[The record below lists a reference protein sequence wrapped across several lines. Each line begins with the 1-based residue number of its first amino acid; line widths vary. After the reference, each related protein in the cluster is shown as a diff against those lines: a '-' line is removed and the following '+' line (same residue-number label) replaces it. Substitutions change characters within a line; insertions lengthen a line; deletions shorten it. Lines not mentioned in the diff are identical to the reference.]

1 MLKNDE
7 RKRKLFGYIVTNLN
21 YMKPT
26 SRMSIMIK
34 LNHRLAIMAMAVFPA
49 LGLQAKENQKPNI
62 VFFFADDLGYGELG
76 CYGQKKIKTPHI
88 DELASEGMKF
98 TQFYSG
104 QNVCAPSRCALLTGK
119 HMGHAAIRENSAHLL
134 GKPERYSDPDMK
146 KASTRFHEYK
156 KQDGFPGQ
164 LAMPES
170 EVTVAELLK
179 KEGYATACIGK
190 WGLGHPTDEGSPQRH
205 GFDLFY
211 GYICQRNAHNYYPTY
226 LWKNDKKVTFPGN
239 DRKLLGETYAADAME
254 VEALQFIKD
263 NKTKPFFL
271 YYATPVPHVA
281 LQVPEDE
288 PSLAVYRKEFGD
300 EKPYTGGMGY
310 LPNKTPRA
318 TYAAMITRMDRT
330 LGKMRTL
337 LKELKLDDNTV
348 FIFSS
353 DNGATFNGGY
363 DRAFFEGNGTL
374 RGKKCDLYEGGIRVP
389 AVVKWSGKIK
399 PNSSTDNVTALWDF
413 LPTACDIAGA
423 KSPDGI
429 DGISFLPT
437 LLGKKQPQHKYL
449 YWESRLTKGQQVVRM
464 GDWKGIRE
472 TVRKNG
478 SNTPLKLYH
487 LGNDL
492 AESKDVAAQH
502 PEVVAELEK
511 LMREAHTPNKMFPMG
526 ALETEYD

>member
-1 MLKNDE
+1 MIK
-7 RKRKLFGYIVTNLN
+7 INLN
-21 YMKPT
+21 IAILL
-26 SRMSIMIK
+26 MS
-34 LNHRLAIMAMAVFPA
+34 VFPIV
-49 LGLQAKENQKPNI
+49 GIQAKDAEKPNI

-76 CYGQKKIKTPHI
+76 CYGQEKIKTPHT
-88 DELASEGMKF
+88 DQLASEGMKF

-134 GKPERYSDPDMK
+134 GKPAKYKDEDMK
-146 KASTRFHEYK
+146 AAAVRFEQYK
-156 KQDGFPGQ
+156 KEDGFPGQ
-164 LAMPES
+164 LAMPAS
-170 EVTVAELLK
+170 ETTVAELLK
-179 KEGYATACIGK
+179 NQGYTTACIGK
-190 WGLGHPTDEGSPQRH
+190 WGLGHPSDEGSPKRH
-205 GFDLFY
+205 GFDFFY

-226 LWKNDKKVTFPGN
+226 LWKNDEKVKLPGN
-239 DRKLLGETYAADAME
+239 DRGLTGETYAADVME
-254 VEALQFIKD
+254 VEALDFIKRSKD
-263 NKTKPFFL
+263 QPFFL

-288 PSLAVYRKEFGD
+288 PSLAEYRNEFGK
-300 EKPYTGGMGY
+300 ETPYTGGMGY

-363 DRAFFEGNGTL
+363 DREFFSGNGPL

-389 AVVKWSGKIK
+389 AIVKWTGRIK
-399 PNSSTDNVTALWDF
+399 PNTSTDHVSALWDF
-413 LPTACDIAGA
+413 LPTACEIAGA
-423 KSPDGI
+423 QSPGGI
-429 DGISFLPT
+429 DGISFLPV
-437 LLGKKQPQHKYL
+437 LLGENQPQHKYL

-472 TVRKNG
+472 TVMKNG
-478 SNTPLKLYH
+478 SKTQLKLYH
-487 LGNDL
+487 LGEDL
-492 AESKDVAAQH
+492 AESKDVASQH
-502 PEVVAELEK
+502 PEVVVEIEK
-511 LMREAHTPNKMFPMG
+511 LMHEAHTPHKMFPMG
-526 ALETEYD
+526 ALEKEYE